1 MLDLRSLIENL
12 DESSARLA
20 TRGGDFNLEG
30 LADLYRH
37 RRDTVTR
44 RDELR
49 HEQKQVSSG
58 FKKPGVTSEER
69 EAIRTRSRALS
80 EEIGGLEA
88 ESRSLDESIEDI
100 LLGLPNFPH
109 RSVPVGADESENV
122 VVRVVGDQP
131 AFDFEPRQHWDIG
144 ETLGILDFEGAS
156 RIAGSRQVVYR
167 DAGARLERA
176 LASFM
181 LDLHTQAHGY
191 REVLTPYIVT
201 PDCMQGT
208 GQLPKFRDEAY
219 EATDG
224 FFLIPTAEVP
234 VTNLHRGEVLAA
246 DQLPIRY
253 VAYSSCFRRE
263 AGSHG
268 KDVRGMTR
276 VHQFQKVEM
285 VKFTTPDT
293 AYEELEQLVDNA
305 EEVLRRL
312 DLPYRVVELC
322 TGDLGFGAAKCYDIE
337 VWLPGQAAYREI
349 SSCSCYESFQA
360 RRASIRYRPAPGEKP
375 IFVHTL
381 NGSGLA
387 IGRTIIALLE
397 NGQRE
402 NSTVAIPEVLRPY
415 MGGLES
421 IEP

>member
-1 MLDLRSLIENL
+1 
-12 DESSARLA
+12 
-20 TRGGDFNLEG
+20 
-30 LADLYRH
+30 
-37 RRDTVTR
+37 
-44 RDELR
+44 
-49 HEQKQVSSG
+49 
-58 FKKPGVTSEER
+58 
-69 EAIRTRSRALS
+69 
-80 EEIGGLEA
+80 
-88 ESRSLDESIEDI
+88 
-100 LLGLPNFPH
+100 
-109 RSVPVGADESENV
+109 
-122 VVRVVGDQP
+122 
-131 AFDFEPRQHWDIG
+131 
-144 ETLGILDFEGAS
+144 
-156 RIAGSRQVVYR
+156 
-167 DAGARLERA
+167 
-176 LASFM
+176 
-181 LDLHTQAHGY
+181 
-191 REVLTPYIVT
+191 
-201 PDCMQGT
+201 
-208 GQLPKFRDEAY
+208 
-219 EATDG
+219 
-224 FFLIPTAEVP
+224 
-234 VTNLHRGEVLAA
+234 
-246 DQLPIRY
+246 
-253 VAYSSCFRRE
+253 
-263 AGSHG
+263 
-268 KDVRGMTR
+268 MTR